1 MVAQVEHFST
11 YTHNANYFFA
21 WATLFFV
28 GFEVHKAAIRVRAG
42 ECQCAAIL
50 YRLRFGCWYFDMLD
64 RMCNQPIEIGFHFQ

>member
-1 MVAQVEHFST
+1 MIKKT
-11 YTHNANYFFA
+11 
-21 WATLFFV
+21 
-28 GFEVHKAAIRVRAG
+28 KAAIRVRAG